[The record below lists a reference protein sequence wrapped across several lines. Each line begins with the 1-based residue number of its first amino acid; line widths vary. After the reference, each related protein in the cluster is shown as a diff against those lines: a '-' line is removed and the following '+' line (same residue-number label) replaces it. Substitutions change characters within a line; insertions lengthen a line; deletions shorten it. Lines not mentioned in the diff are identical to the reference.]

1 MKTYLGIMS
10 FPTTT
15 EKTKSRAY
23 FAAERL
29 KKERKYYELKPLIKP
44 LKREIYVNLLI
55 IIIIINNV

>member
-1 MKTYLGIMS
+1 MKSWELLCRYTTYLGIMS

-29 KKERKYYELKPLIKP
+29 KKRGQSH
-44 LKREIYVNLLI
+44 VS
-55 IIIIINNV
+55 